1 MPFNPYV
8 FLFLLITC
16 LDKTRTGLVSLVCG
30 NVLNHPLIILVTE
43 AAFHGFKVTAV
54 FGRIKIDELSVRLTL
69 RNPFVPPCQNDYL
82 RSVLKRLL
90 PLIVESNAVLS

>member
-1 MPFNPYV
+1 M
-8 FLFLLITC
+8 
-16 LDKTRTGLVSLVCG
+16 SLVCG
-30 NVLNHPLIILVTE
+30 DVLDHPLIILIAE

-69 RNPFVPPCQNDYL
+69 SNPFVPPCQNDYL
-82 RSVLKRLL
+82 RSLLKRLF